1 MCVLSF
7 STTFVWNISYSKKNL
22 TRYSQK
28 CRNVFMKSTR
38 YSCRILMKL
47 NFLEIFEKN
56 SDIDRVWYLIKAL
69 LLRRLTSV
77 CPHYIQDRQYAY
89 NVTLRRVDETHC
101 WLGKAITWVLE
112 EGRVLSDRAG
122 NFGYPRLRDTV
133 AAILQKADE
142 RSSPITENLLWAD
155 AILVKWVAS
164 SVQPLFYVLKKSKSS
179 QVHGNSL
186 TVHLLLYL
194 S

>member
-1 MCVLSF
+1 
-7 STTFVWNISYSKKNL
+7 
-22 TRYSQK
+22 
-28 CRNVFMKSTR
+28 MKSTR

-101 WLGKAITWVLE
+101 WLGKAIT
-112 EGRVLSDRAG
+112 
-122 NFGYPRLRDTV
+122 
-133 AAILQKADE
+133 
-142 RSSPITENLLWAD
+142 
-155 AILVKWVAS
+155 
-164 SVQPLFYVLKKSKSS
+164 
-179 QVHGNSL
+179 
-186 TVHLLLYL
+186 
-194 S
+194 